1 MAQASYAVSRKLRPE
16 HALTW
21 ASSGN
26 CAEERG
32 EYEAAETHWKRSL
45 QLARRHDG
53 VYCNLGSMLRRLN
66 RMRESRDAYAA
77 ALALNPRSVDAHIGM
92 GKACAAPALKL
103 SPEHVGANLAVAEGL
118 HMWGE
123 HGPCPELGGR
133 SAIDFYRAVLQ
144 LAPDNTNAATHAAY
158 DGAVP
163 EGGPAPQAGTFGE
176 ADAPPGES
184 VAALIAPL
192 PPPGASE
199 AEVAAAADAA
209 LSLWRRNG
217 VVVFEKLLTPHATEA
232 LLSAVRAAEA
242 DDGAT
247 DCYHTTHGATDYTLV
262 TRNAKRGTRSHKALP
277 VSAAREALGEVAQR
291 IGPFLS
297 AALGGGGALALME
310 SGFMVTRPGAEA
322 QAFHRDVAPG
332 VVSASSLAASLQVA
346 LVDTCAEQG
355 VLEVSPG
362 SHRFDPAAP
371 ETTSYAPPG
380 LAYTIEP
387 SDIARWSLHGTAL
400 LEQAQ
405 RC

>member
-1 MAQASYAVSRKLRPE
+1 VPRRSGGAQCRVL
-16 HALTW
+16 
-21 ASSGN
+21 SGN
-26 CAEERG
+26 ELGDPPKAYTAPAG
-32 EYEAAETHWKRSL
+32 GAGSEAQRRHYAAF
-45 QLARRHDG
+45 LARTYG
-53 VYCNLGSMLRRLN
+53 
-66 RMRESRDAYAA
+66 E
-77 ALALNPRSVDAHIGM
+77 
-92 GKACAAPALKL
+92 ALKL

-247 DCYHTTHGATDYTLV
+247 DCYHTTHGTEPTLDSMLW
-262 TRNAKRGTRSHKALP
+262 RYGTRRHRLHPRHAQRQARHAQP
-277 VSAAREALGEVAQR
+277 QGAARERGERGAR
-291 IGPFLS
+291 RGC
-297 AALGGGGALALME
+297 AAHRPLPLGGAGRRRRSRADGVGLYGDATGRRGA
-310 SGFMVTRPGAEA
+310 GF
-322 QAFHRDVAPG
+322 
-332 VVSASSLAASLQVA
+332 
-346 LVDTCAEQG
+346 
-355 VLEVSPG
+355 
-362 SHRFDPAAP
+362 
-371 ETTSYAPPG
+371 PP
-380 LAYTIEP
+380 
-387 SDIARWSLHGTAL
+387 
-400 LEQAQ
+400 
-405 RC
+405 